1 MSEQVLSIENDKKQG
16 DWVKK
21 KLEEKFKDIKV
32 FRCNGKKEGI
42 AEKEGTVKNV
52 HGFMS
57 VNEEFLI

>member
-1 MSEQVLSIENDKKQG
+1 MSEQLPIGENEKEQCDWLKKM
-16 DWVKK
+16 
-21 KLEEKFKDIKV
+21 LEEKFKDIKV

>member
-1 MSEQVLSIENDKKQG
+1 MSEQLLIGENDQEQG
-16 DWVKK
+16 DWFK
-21 KLEEKFKDIKV
+21 KLEEKFKKIKV